1 MLAGGALIGTVLI
14 PYLTGLAI
22 NAIRGHHH
30 RELLLLAGAIL
41 AAGLVRLVF
50 SVLRRLIA
58 GRVSLAVEV
67 DLREALYGQ
76 LQRLELGFF
85 DRQQT
90 GQLMSRATVDLQSVR
105 FFLGYGL
112 IFIAQSVV
120 TILLAAVAMFH
131 PAAEPGGDLA
141 GAGAVRGA
149 DRLPLRAPLAARRCR
164 RPSSGSPS

>member
-1 MLAGGALIGTVLI
+1 M
-14 PYLTGLAI
+14 
-22 NAIRGHHH
+22 
-30 RELLLLAGAIL
+30 
-41 AAGLVRLVF
+41 
-50 SVLRRLIA
+50 SLR
-58 GRVSLAVEV
+58 VEV

-112 IFIAQSVV
+112 IFIAQALV
-120 TILLAAVAMFH
+120 TILLAAVAMFILQ
-131 PAAEPGGDLA
+131 PEPGGDLA
-141 GAGAVRGA
+141 GARCRSWSSSPTATATG
-149 DRLPLRAPLAARRCR
+149 PARRCR